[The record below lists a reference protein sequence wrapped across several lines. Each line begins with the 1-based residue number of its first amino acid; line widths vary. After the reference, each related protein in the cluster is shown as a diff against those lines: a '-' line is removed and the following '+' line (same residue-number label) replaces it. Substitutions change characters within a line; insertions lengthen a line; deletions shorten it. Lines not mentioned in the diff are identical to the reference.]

1 MRRLAPSEKRLL
13 LLLCGALFLAVNLL
27 GLRAFLQARTG
38 LRKAIT
44 ATRAE
49 IAESRGWIERG
60 EILRPAVAWLDSHPM
75 PRLEPDAA
83 SAELLKTEREEAE
96 KAGLKVA
103 EENLLPPQTSPQT
116 SPQESSV
123 ALAVKLSGSFASLV
137 KMLFALQTPSAWRT
151 IDKISIKSD
160 AQPPNVLVE
169 MELRR
174 QFQPVDSTGNT
185 GPNPPTR

>member
-44 ATRAE
+44 ATRTE
-49 IAESRGWIERG
+49 IAENSGWIERG

-75 PRLEPDAA
+75 PRSEPDAA

-103 EENLLPPQTSPQT
+103 EENLLPPQSSPQG
-116 SPQESSV
+116 SSV
-123 ALAVKLSGSFASLV
+123 AVAVKLSGPFAGLV

-151 IDKISIKSD
+151 VDKISIKSD

-169 MELRR
+169 MELRQ
-174 QFQPVDSTGNT
+174 QFQPVDSPGNT